1 MPASSSL
8 NATRAASFFDRSPAT
23 AVYFVPLPTFNAHL
37 SSFDRG
43 STMLHDLHKT
53 WSEKGCVRNHVS
65 AAGLELVH
73 LVVSAFM

>member
-1 MPASSSL
+1 
-8 NATRAASFFDRSPAT
+8 
-23 AVYFVPLPTFNAHL
+23 
-37 SSFDRG
+37 
-43 STMLHDLHKT
+43 MLYDLHKT